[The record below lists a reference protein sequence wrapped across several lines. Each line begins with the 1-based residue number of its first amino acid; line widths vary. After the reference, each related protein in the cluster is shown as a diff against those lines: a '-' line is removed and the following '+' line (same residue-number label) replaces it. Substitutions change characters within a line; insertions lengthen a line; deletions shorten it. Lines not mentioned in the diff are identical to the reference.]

1 MLRIKMAAGFQEKI
15 ILKFVDSQLLHLL
28 RRKLC
33 VQMKRNMIMRLV
45 QRSQKWWVFLLISQ
59 KWWVVDWCEMKKSI
73 FSQSV
78 ANLFSRCRSI
88 MLHFIWTRSFN
99 LIKCRSWLATN
110 SKIIFSWNPAILIL
124 RVLGCATPPVRR
136 SSFVYTMKLSWCLNS
151 SAYPITLIWNFDS
164 NWEIISCM

>member
-1 MLRIKMAAGFQEKI
+1 MAAWFQEKI
-15 ILKFVDSQLLHLL
+15 ILKLVDSQH
-28 RRKLC
+28 
-33 VQMKRNMIMRLV
+33 QHMRLKLFV
-45 QRSQKWWVFLLISQ
+45 QLKREMMRQFEKLGLLCLVQKCQ

-124 RVLGCATPPVRR
+124 RVLCHIHVVT
-136 SSFVYTMKLSWCLNS
+136 
-151 SAYPITLIWNFDS
+151 ITLIS
-164 NWEIISCM
+164 NLVTDYIQKRTGQALFFSFEYNLSPNLISK

>member
-1 MLRIKMAAGFQEKI
+1 MAAGFQEKI
-15 ILKFVDSQLLHLL
+15 ILKLVDSQLLHLL
-28 RRKLC
+28 RLKLC
-33 VQMKRNMIMRLV
+33 VQMKRNMIMQQFERLV
-45 QRSQKWWVFLLISQ
+45 QRSQ

-124 RVLGCATPPVRR
+124 RVLGYATPPVRR
-136 SSFVYTMKLSWCLNS
+136 SSFVYTMKISWRLVVEFW
-151 SAYPITLIWNFDS
+151 IHTRTFQ
-164 NWEIISCM
+164 